1 MRSSPVLKTGAFLVA
16 LCWCAFGQG
25 NETKGLPPRN
35 TAADY
40 QAQAKAGTVTLAAEF
55 AGHSVPTPQ
64 GTFSTE
70 DFVTVEMGV
79 FGPPEA
85 HVTLSADDFS
95 IRINGKKVPSPSQPY
110 ALILKSLKDPDWVPP
125 DAGEGGKSKSKGG
138 LTGSGGGEKGG
149 GDDPPPAP
157 AKMPLELQ
165 RAMAQKVQKSVLPE
179 GDRALPVAGLLF
191 FPFRGKTDSIRS
203 MELIYSGSAGKV
215 TLALQP

>member
-1 MRSSPVLKTGAFLVA
+1 MRLSRAMKTGVFLAA
-16 LCWCAFGQG
+16 LCWSANGQT

-35 TAADY
+35 TATDY

-55 AGHSVPTPQ
+55 AGHSVPTAQ

-70 DFVTVEMGV
+70 DYVVVETGW

-85 HVTLSADDFS
+85 RLTLSIDDFS
-95 IRINGKKVPSPSQPY
+95 LRINGKKMPVPSQPF

-125 DAGEGGKSKSKGG
+125 DAGEPRSKSKGG
-138 LTGSGGGEKGG
+138 LTGGGGGGQGG
-149 GDDPPPAP
+149 GDDAPPPP

-165 RAMAQKVQKSVLPE
+165 RAMAQKVQKAVLPE

-191 FPFRGKTDSIRS
+191 FPYRGKTDSIRS
-203 MELIYSGSAGKV
+203 MELIYAGPAGKAI
-215 TLALQP
+215 LALQP